1 MPAEIRNTLGYV
13 AKISGFIASSRDEWT
28 NIGMNG
34 KTLPEFFVQNCLDK
48 KKCLLIFVTLFENG
62 NNIKLTNLKLKKQS

>member
-13 AKISGFIASSRDEWT
+13 AKILGFIASSRDEWT

-34 KTLPEFFVQNCLDK
+34 KALPEFFVQNCLDK
-48 KKCLLIFVTLFENG
+48 KKRLLIFVTLFENG
-62 NNIKLTNLKLKKQS
+62 NNIQTN

>member
-13 AKISGFIASSRDEWT
+13 AKILGFIASSWDEWT
-28 NIGMNG
+28 DFGMNV
-34 KTLPEFFVQNCLDK
+34 KTLSEFFVQNCLDK

-62 NNIKLTNLKLKKQS
+62 NNIKLTNLKLKK